1 MNINQIHTC
10 ILVVSIII
18 SLLAFLL
25 LFMIAIN
32 YQPQK
37 AVAQTLY
44 KINNRLKENRNS
56 IFDYEKIMFFLNK
69 NGAAYHI
76 GKTIEPIR
84 YMALRIVFSAM
95 GILIG
100 IHYHPIV
107 PILLAI
113 VAFQL
118 PKFYIVYQN
127 KQDNEKML
135 SEIKLIFNSLSVQI
149 CAGIYVTDALTE
161 CYGIIK
167 DKRLKNAFKDL
178 SGEIIMKSNVNESLA
193 KFQSNFEN
201 RYIDSLC
208 LIVIQSLES
217 GQAVELLKDIG
228 EQIKDMEASLLLKR
242 KGKLDRNTTFCL
254 IGIMAVILG
263 VVIYACMSQII
274 LASQTF

>member
-10 ILVVSIII
+10 ILVISIII
-18 SLLAFLL
+18 SLLAFFL
-25 LFMIAIN
+25 LFIIAVN
-32 YQPQK
+32 YEPQK
-37 AVAQTLY
+37 AVVKTLY
-44 KINNRLKENRNS
+44 RLNTHLKENKNRV
-56 IFDYEKIMFFLNK
+56 FDYEKIKYFLTK
-69 NGAAYHI
+69 NGASYHV

-100 IHYHPIV
+100 IQYHPIV
-107 PILLAI
+107 PFLLAI

-118 PKFYIVYQN
+118 PKFYIIYQN
-127 KQDNEKML
+127 KQDNEKLL

-178 SGEIIMKSNVNESLA
+178 SGEIIMKSNLNESLA
-193 KFQSNFEN
+193 KFQSNFDN

-263 VVIYACMSQII
+263 VVIYACISQIMQ
-274 LASQTF
+274 ASQTF

>member
-1 MNINQIHTC
+1 MNINQIHIC

-18 SLLAFLL
+18 SLLAFSLL
-25 LFMIAIN
+25 LIIATN
-32 YQPQK
+32 YKPQK

-44 KINNRLKENRNS
+44 KINSRLKENRNR
-56 IFDYEKIMFFLNK
+56 IFDYEKIMLFLNK
-69 NGAAYHI
+69 NGATYHI

-84 YMALRIVFSAM
+84 YIALRIVFSAM

-100 IHYHPIV
+100 IQYHPIV
-107 PILLAI
+107 PILLAF

-118 PKFYIVYQN
+118 PKFYVVYQN
-127 KQDNEKML
+127 KQDNEKLL

-178 SGEIIMKSNVNESLA
+178 SGEIIMKSNVNESLV
-193 KFQSNFEN
+193 KFQNNFDN

-228 EQIKDMEASLLLKR
+228 EQIKDMESSLLQKR

-254 IGIMAVILG
+254 LGIMTVILA
-263 VVIYACMSQII
+263 VVIYACMSQITQ
-274 LASQTF
+274 ASRTF